1 MNSSSDRRV
10 IELHEKKCHWIMNRS
25 ELGKGEF
32 YDSGELLIIA
42 MAAKEWQEACEIMR
56 DDNL

>member
-1 MNSSSDRRV
+1 
-10 IELHEKKCHWIMNRS
+10 MNRS